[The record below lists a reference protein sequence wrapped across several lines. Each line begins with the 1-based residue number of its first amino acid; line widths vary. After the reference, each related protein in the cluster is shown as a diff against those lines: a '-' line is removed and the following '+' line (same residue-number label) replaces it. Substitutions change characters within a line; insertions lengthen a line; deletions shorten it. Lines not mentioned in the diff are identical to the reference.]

1 MTMSKIAVSLS
12 DDLLARARGAV
23 AKGRARSMSAY
34 VAAALEEKV
43 KLDEL
48 ADMLGEMLAETG
60 GPLTAAERR
69 AADEVLGISRRRGRR
84 A

>member
-1 MTMSKIAVSLS
+1 MTATAKIAVSLPGA
-12 DDLLARARGAV
+12 LVRRTKKAVARG
-23 AKGRARSMSAY
+23 RADSVSAY

-48 ADMLGEMLAETG
+48 DALLDEMLQESG

-69 AADEVLGISRRRGRR
+69 AADRELGIQPRRRG
-84 A
+84 